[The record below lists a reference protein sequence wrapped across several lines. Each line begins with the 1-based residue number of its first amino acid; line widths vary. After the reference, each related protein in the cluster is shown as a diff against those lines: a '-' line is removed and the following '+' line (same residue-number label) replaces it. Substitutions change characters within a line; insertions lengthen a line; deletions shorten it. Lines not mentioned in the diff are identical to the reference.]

1 MTSLKSFTKRSRSIL
16 PFVNHPTST
25 RELAASTSRLC
36 GGLGFF
42 QPKHEALTR

>member
-25 RELAASTSRLC
+25 RELAASTSHIVVVS
-36 GGLGFF
+36 GFF
-42 QPKHEALTR
+42 NQNMKLSLD